1 MTSCQP
7 DSRLSAFSGNRNVKP
22 MNFLVRLVILSASI
36 ATIAAGEEPSLVR
49 IGVVASLTGDAA
61 MNTEDW
67 LRGARMASEE
77 SAGTGT
83 RVELVIED
91 DGTVPVKAVSAF
103 NKLVT
108 RDHVHGII
116 GGTWDFLAET
126 MYPLAKKAKIPF
138 VTPTNP
144 IEVMSPAARAN
155 RWVFTNGLSLSA
167 AVRAADEYLA
177 RSNSKSAAL
186 VVINVPYGLEHA
198 RLLRAALERRGVEL
212 KFEDKITYEGF
223 RDGIRAAAL
232 KVQRTRP
239 EAVFLVLNYAGADA
253 FLRET
258 SKLRVEPLT
267 LMTHTLLEA
276 ANFGQFAPRFDRARG
291 VYQKIDDSSFSE
303 RFRKRWSLD
312 PTGYAAN
319 GFDAVRCLS
328 KAIVAK
334 TFPIPENTTFEC
346 NGVTGRHTFSAKRRD
361 LVETCAIVMKVADKQ
376 LVPD

>member
-1 MTSCQP
+1 
-7 DSRLSAFSGNRNVKP
+7 
-22 MNFLVRLVILSASI
+22 MNFLVRLVIVSACI

-108 RDHVHGII
+108 RDNVHGVI

-126 MYPLAKKAKIPF
+126 MYPLAEKAKIPF

-177 RSNSKSAAL
+177 RSKSKSAAL

-328 KAIVAK
+328 EAIVAK
-334 TFPIPENTTFEC
+334 TFPIPENATFEC
-346 NGVTGRHTFSAKRRD
+346 NGVTGRHTFSPKRRG
-361 LVETCAIVMKVADKQ
+361 LVETDAIVMKVADKR
-376 LVPD
+376 LVPDQ